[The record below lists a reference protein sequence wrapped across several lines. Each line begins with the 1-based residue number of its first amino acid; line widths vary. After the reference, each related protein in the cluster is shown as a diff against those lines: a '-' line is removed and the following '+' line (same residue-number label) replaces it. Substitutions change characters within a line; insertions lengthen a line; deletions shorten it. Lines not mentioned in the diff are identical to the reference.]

1 MQQILNEGGN
11 RNPKQNQFEWRSIT
25 PEREF
30 GQMLQGKPLITEPNE
45 NKQTA
50 KSMSQENNINNHDF
64 QQKYTNLNKLLIPDN
79 QQQKFQRPLN
89 YMQTSLKKMSEI
101 GQQINSILQKF
112 KQNRIHRPQSD
123 LNMFDKHSMMKKT
136 SQNDISLS
144 TNLNLNHSYID
155 NRGTETERSYFQY
168 KNQKDNGK
176 QQQNKD
182 SKDYQFLF
190 QNSNNQFQTNSL
202 KKIIEKKIALAMQ
215 TNNNNNL
222 YNDYKKQINKESK
235 QDRSY
240 NIQKYI
246 TNKFL
251 RNSSCLQPN
260 EKSDRKNKQM
270 SSYFSQNHYSKSQ
283 SSFLIERENSK
294 SENTTSR
301 NNRIRVSSYIKT
313 PTKNNSDLIKQFSP
327 RFISQQLSSY
337 QVSSSKINSLLS
349 SMNKDI
355 EKIKTSN
362 NNNIQ
367 NLNIYHIQA
376 IPLFLSN
383 DPNQTHVIVGCSDLT
398 VRAINLYSG
407 RIQVL
412 GKHQKPIK
420 SITKIVIQQNYKTFY
435 SCSLD
440 NQIIQ
445 WVSES
450 MHGTYRLKHSWR
462 MDEVPLQLYQTEK
475 GVLYIVTANYIFYF
489 SSVTKKQITYH
500 GVFNCMIQTSSNILI
515 AIDNFIYKLQADSLQ
530 LVCTSKKPIKNMI
543 YEEGLLYVLQ
553 RDGALLIYEEAKHLK
568 FNSEIDIGAMNIFSM
583 QNGYIIIQTNDS
595 EFIVY
600 SQQISKSYQIDGKIK
615 CLLALQQM
623 LLIGSNK
630 KLVETLK
637 F

>member
-1 MQQILNEGGN
+1 MQQLLHEGGN

-64 QQKYTNLNKLLIPDN
+64 QSKQTNLNKLLIPDS

-168 KNQKDNGK
+168 KNHKENGK
-176 QQQNKD
+176 QQSKD
-182 SKDYQFLF
+182 SKDYQFIF

-215 TNNNNNL
+215 TNTNNIL
-222 YNDYKKQINKESK
+222 YNDYKKQINKESQ

-355 EKIKTSN
+355 EKIKTY
-362 NNNIQ
+362 NNIQ

-383 DPNQTHVIVGCSDLT
+383 DPNQTHVIVGCSDLS

-412 GKHQKPIK
+412 GKHQKPIR
-420 SITKIVIQQNYKTFY
+420 SITKIVIQQNFKTFY

-440 NQIIQ
+440 NQVIQ

-489 SSVTKKQITYH
+489 SSVTKKQIAYH
-500 GVFNCMIQTSSNILI
+500 GVFNCMIQTSSNILV

-583 QNGYIIIQTNDS
+583 QNGQIIIQTNDS

-630 KLVETLK
+630 KLIETLK

>member
-1 MQQILNEGGN
+1 MQQLLKEGGN
-11 RNPKQNQFEWRSIT
+11 RNPKSNQFEWRSIT

-64 QQKYTNLNKLLIPDN
+64 QQKHTNLNKLLIPDS

-168 KNQKDNGK
+168 KNHKENGK
-176 QQQNKD
+176 QQSKD
-182 SKDYQFLF
+182 SKDYQFIF

-215 TNNNNNL
+215 TNTNNIL
-222 YNDYKKQINKESK
+222 YNDYKKQINKESQ

-355 EKIKTSN
+355 EKIKTY
-362 NNNIQ
+362 NNIQ

-383 DPNQTHVIVGCSDLT
+383 DPNQTHVIVGCSDLS

-412 GKHQKPIK
+412 GKHQRPIK
-420 SITKIVIQQNYKTFY
+420 SITKIVIQHNFKTFY

-440 NQIIQ
+440 NQVIQ

-489 SSVTKKQITYH
+489 SSVTKKQIAYH
-500 GVFNCMIQTSSNILI
+500 GVFNCMIQTSSNILV

-568 FNSEIDIGAMNIFSM
+568 FNSEIDIGAMNIFTM
-583 QNGYIIIQTNDS
+583 QNGQIIIQTNDS

-615 CLLALQQM
+615 CLLALSQM

-630 KLVETLK
+630 KLIETLK

>member
-1 MQQILNEGGN
+1 MQQLLKEGGN
-11 RNPKQNQFEWRSIT
+11 RNQKQNQFEWRSIT

-64 QQKYTNLNKLLIPDN
+64 KSKHTNLNKLLIHDN

-168 KNQKDNGK
+168 KNHKDNGK
-176 QQQNKD
+176 QQNKD
-182 SKDYQFLF
+182 QKDYQFLF

-215 TNNNNNL
+215 TNTNNNL

-251 RNSSCLQPN
+251 RNSSCLQQN

-313 PTKNNSDLIKQFSP
+313 PTKNTSDLIKQFSP

-355 EKIKTSN
+355 EKIQTY
-362 NNNIQ
+362 NNIQ

-383 DPNQTHVIVGCSDLT
+383 DPNQTHVIVACSDLS

-412 GKHQKPIK
+412 GKHQKPIR
-420 SITKIVIQQNYKTFY
+420 SITKIVIQQNFKTFY

-462 MDEVPLQLYQTEK
+462 MNEVPLQLYQTEK

-500 GVFNCMIQTSSNILI
+500 GVFNCMIQTSSNILV

-553 RDGALLIYEEAKHLK
+553 RDGVLLIYEEAKHLK

-583 QNGYIIIQTNDS
+583 QNGQIIIQTNDS

-615 CLLALQQM
+615 CLLALQQI

-630 KLVETLK
+630 KLIETLK

>member
-1 MQQILNEGGN
+1 MQQLLKEGGN

-50 KSMSQENNINNHDF
+50 KSMSQENNMNNQDF
-64 QQKYTNLNKLLIPDN
+64 QSKHTNLNKLLIPDS

-155 NRGTETERSYFQY
+155 IRGTETERSYFQY
-168 KNQKDNGK
+168 KNHKDNGK
-176 QQQNKD
+176 QLNKD

-202 KKIIEKKIALAMQ
+202 KKIIEKKIAQAMQ
-215 TNNNNNL
+215 TNTNNML

-235 QDRSY
+235 QERSY

-251 RNSSCLQPN
+251 RNSSCLQAN

-355 EKIKTSN
+355 EKIKTY
-362 NNNIQ
+362 NNIQ

-383 DPNQTHVIVGCSDLT
+383 DPNQTHVIVGCSDLS

-412 GKHQKPIK
+412 GKHQRPIK
-420 SITKIVIQQNYKTFY
+420 SITKVVIQHNFKTFY

-440 NQIIQ
+440 NQVIQ

-489 SSVTKKQITYH
+489 SSVTKKQIKYH
-500 GVFNCMIQTSSNILI
+500 GVFNCMIQTSSNIFV

-568 FNSEIDIGAMNIFSM
+568 FNSEIDIGAMNIFTM
-583 QNGYIIIQTNDS
+583 QNGQIIIQTNDS

-630 KLVETLK
+630 KLIETLK